1 MVLYLRLPFYWK
13 NPIAYLIAIVLQMG
27 IVTLSLGFV
36 APFMS
41 LGIVAFLFS
50 FSISKDL
57 RRDIQSINEK
67 AKIGHSQ
74 AVEKFYEA
82 VHYTNLRRFGI
93 LYRHPTKIK

>member
-1 MVLYLRLPFYWK
+1 MVLFSRLPFYWK
-13 NPIAYLIAIVLQMG
+13 HPITYLIAILLQMG

-50 FSISKDL
+50 FSVSKDL
-57 RRDIQSINEK
+57 RRDIRSINEK
-67 AKIGHSQ
+67 TKVDQSQ
-74 AVEKFYEA
+74 GVEKFYEA

-93 LYRHPTKIK
+93 LI